1 MFSSSLTKKYAF
13 LVFSL
18 HILGTLLF
26 SLTYNFDFLVGQLQN
41 LCYIFSVLLWAV
53 RIKKTILSRYIRNI
67 LVGQCGLIMLW
78 YIVRMCRFT
87 LFYHSELLNSYL
99 WYLYYVP
106 IIFIAVLGFFSA
118 LLVEKNEEQS
128 KLTMRKYSFVFVIGA
143 VLLFLVLTNNFH
155 KLVFVFENNTL
166 YDDYT
171 YNIVYYCI
179 VVFEIPLHLL
189 TFVICTKKSINTVS
203 KNKLWIVPAIY
214 LVFVIYLV
222 LYGRGML
229 DFQDL
234 LGIEPVKFPEVYIF
248 FTMLIWETYLQIGLI
263 PVNIGYD
270 NFVKN
275 SSLSIKIEN
284 EYDETFLVSKGFRE
298 NVNNIAKNNAI
309 EHSVKSNNKIISW
322 LTDISDINAL
332 TEKLNEVNSEL
343 SEENEL
349 FEQKLKLSEE
359 KTVIEKQNMLYDK
372 MYLATSPQMS
382 AVYDI
387 LENTGVESGNY
398 RKNLSRACLLGVY
411 VKRKSNLVLISE
423 NKQEINTEELAFCIR
438 ESVDYLNLCDVTAC
452 FLSSAGG
459 MINGQT
465 ANAFYDC
472 FESIIES
479 VADDLS
485 AIMVVLSEKDGST
498 VLSMKISFDKPFGFS
513 VNYENQFIETSVD
526 NQDTTAYI
534 TIREARS

>member
-1 MFSSSLTKKYAF
+1 MFSSSLTKKFTF

-26 SLTYNFDFLVGQLQN
+26 TLSYRSDFLVGQLQN
-41 LCYIFSVLLWAV
+41 LCYILSVLLWAV
-53 RIKKTILSRYIRNI
+53 RIKRTILSRYIRNI
-67 LVGQCGLIMLW
+67 LVSQCGLILFW
-78 YIVRMCRFT
+78 YVVRMCKFN
-87 LFYHSELLNSYL
+87 LFRGSELLNSYF
-99 WYLYYVP
+99 WYLYYIP
-106 IIFIAVLGFFSA
+106 IIFIAVLGFFTA
-118 LLVEKNEEQS
+118 MVADKNEKQS
-128 KLTMRKYSFVFVIGA
+128 KDVLKKYSFVFVIGIIL
-143 VLLFLVLTNNFH
+143 VVLVLTNNLH
-155 KLVFVFENNTL
+155 NLVFVFENNTL

-179 VVFEIPLHLL
+179 VAFEIPLHLL
-189 TFVICTKKSINTVS
+189 TYVICTKKSINSVS
-203 KNKLWIVPAIY
+203 KNKLWIAPAIY

-229 DFQDL
+229 DFRDL

-248 FTMLIWETYLQIGLI
+248 FTMLIWEAYLQLGLI

-270 NFVKN
+270 DFVKN

-284 EYDETFLVSKGFRE
+284 EYGETFLVSKGFRE

-309 EHSVKSNNKIISW
+309 EHSIKSDNKIVSW

-349 FEQKLKLSEE
+349 IEQKLKLSEK

-372 MYLATSPQMS
+372 MYLATSSRM
-382 AVYDI
+382 AAINGI
-387 LENTGVESGNY
+387 LENTGVESEDY

-452 FLSSAGG
+452 FMSSAGG

-472 FESIIES
+472 FENILES
-479 VADDLS
+479 AGDDLS
-485 AIMVVLSEKDGST
+485 AAMVTLSEKDGRT
-498 VLSMKISFDKPFGFS
+498 VLSVELSLRNPLEFS
-513 VNYENQFIETSVD
+513 LSYENKLIETSLD
-526 NQDTTAYI
+526 NIDDTVYI
-534 TIREARS
+534 RIREVVS